1 MVGHLLYAGF
11 DEEECDFMKQKK
23 VAWKKTAMFVVFVLC
38 VGFFVS
44 PTAHAYTF
52 YIGDY
57 YYLVSALDESMVVD
71 VSGGSKN
78 DEANIQLYE
87 KNGTDAQLFRIAR
100 SSDGYYEIINK
111 GSNKAIDV
119 SGGGSDDCTNVWQY
133 HQNGTSAQQWMLYNA
148 VGYSDGYI
156 SIMNRCGKY
165 LDVSGGNKDNGANIQ
180 IYTYNG
186 TAAQVFKMVPYV
198 QTSTKTIALGSF
210 STPDEWATQ
219 MQIAEREAAG
229 LPIFRTNISGET
241 TNYGYLIMDKTI
253 LEYKTIP
260 VTYSKYG
267 TMVTE
272 QWQLPSK
279 VQFKLHKHEIDQLV
293 WFDFTNLTL
302 TQYCSCG
309 YRCQLEWEVPYPI
322 EDTVSK

>member
-1 MVGHLLYAGF
+1 
-11 DEEECDFMKQKK
+11 MKQKIS
-23 VAWKKTAMFVVFVLC
+23 WRKTAIFVVLVLC

-44 PTAHAYTF
+44 PIAHAYTI

-57 YYLVSALDESMVVD
+57 YYLVSALDGSMVID
-71 VSGGSKN
+71 VSGGSKS
-78 DEANIQLYE
+78 DEANIQLYK

-100 SSDGYYEIINK
+100 SSGGYYAIINK

-148 VGYSDGYI
+148 SGYPDGYI

-165 LDVSGGNKDNGANIQ
+165 LDVSGGNKDNGTNIQ

-198 QTSTKTIALGSF
+198 QTSTKTIELGSF
-210 STPDEWATQ
+210 STPNEWANQ
-219 MQIAEREAAG
+219 MKIAEQKAVG
-229 LPIFRTNISGET
+229 LPVIRANIAGET
-241 TNYGYLIMDKTI
+241 TNYGYVITDKTI

-260 VTYSKYG
+260 VTYNKYG

-272 QWQLPSK
+272 QWRLPSK
-279 VQFKLHKHEIDQLV
+279 VQFKLHKHDINQLV
-293 WFDFTNLTL
+293 WFDFSNLTL

-309 YRCQLEWEVPYPI
+309 YRCQFEWAVPYPI